1 MQYKQFISLLYFSLN
16 SVIGSNILFVSNIPS
31 PSHQM
36 WNYGLAEG
44 LLKKGHNITML
55 AASPPPGKNKSYKN
69 YHPID
74 ITGLVDKLASE
85 VDFTS
90 FLEKTIFKQIMELFD
105 YSLISCNYVLHSDAL
120 KTLLNYPKDYRFDLI
135 IFDNYCGQC
144 ILPLIQRFHYPPA
157 VELTAFILPQFISE
171 KFGNDAAPSYI
182 PYYIAEYGKET
193 TFLQRL
199 KTFYWIRAENLIRK
213 YYYNNVVEGL
223 TKEIFGEQM
232 DSLDSLENHISLLL
246 CNLMQGFSNP
256 QPLTPNIIPV
266 GGLHIKPAK
275 PLPEDLQRIMDNTK
289 EGVILFSF
297 GTNVQSYL
305 ISEDKRNA
313 IVDALGK
320 LKQTVLWKFEGDLK
334 NIPKNVIIKKFFPQ
348 QDLLA
353 HPNLKLFVSHGG
365 ALSTAEAAYHGV
377 PVIGIPFFADQ
388 YLNIN
393 IIESKGIGV
402 RVDFVTMT
410 ANTLLDKF
418 NEILHN
424 PKYLQN
430 AKKLSQIIKDQ
441 PETPLERAVFWVEF
455 AIRNNGTHILDP
467 ASRHMSYFITSSL
480 DIYLFLASVIIV
492 VLWLLLKC
500 LSLIKYCLCKN
511 TKKLKDE

>member
-1 MQYKQFISLLYFSLN
+1 MQFKQFVSVLYFTLN
-16 SVIGSNILFVSNIPS
+16 SVFGANILFVSNIPS
-31 PSHQM
+31 PSHQI

-55 AASPPPGKNKSYKN
+55 AASPVENKSYKN

-74 ITGLVDKLASE
+74 ITGLVDELDSE
-85 VDFTS
+85 MDFLS
-90 FLEKTIFKQIMELFD
+90 FFEMTIFKHFMVFVH
-105 YSLISCNYVLHSDAL
+105 YSLTSCNYILHSDAL

-135 IFDNYCGQC
+135 IFDNTCGPC
-144 ILPLIQRFHYPPA
+144 TLPLIQRFHYPPA
-157 VELTAFILPQFISE
+157 VAVTALLLPQFISE
-171 KFGNDAAPSYI
+171 IFGNNAAPAYI
-182 PYYIAEYGKET
+182 PYYSAEYVKET

-199 KTFYWIRAENLIRK
+199 KTFYWIRAEDLVRK
-213 YYYNNVVEGL
+213 YYFNNVVEGM
-223 TKEIFGEQM
+223 TKEIFGRQM

-275 PLPEDLQRIMDNTK
+275 TLPEDLQRIMDNTK
-289 EGVILFSF
+289 EGVILFSL
-297 GTNVQSYL
+297 GTNVKSSL
-305 ISEDKRNA
+305 LSEDKRKA
-313 IVDALGK
+313 ILGALGK
-320 LKQTVLWKFEGDLK
+320 LKQTVLWKFEADLE
-334 NIPKNVIIKKFFPQ
+334 NIPKNVIIKKWFPQ
-348 QDLLA
+348 RDLLA
-353 HPNLKLFVSHGG
+353 HPNLKLFISHGG
-365 ALSTAEAAYHGV
+365 ALSTAEAAYNGV
-377 PVIGIPFFADQ
+377 PVVGIPFFADQ

-393 IIESKGIGV
+393 IMESKEIAV

-410 ANTLLDKF
+410 ATTLLDKF

-441 PETPLERAVFWVEF
+441 PQTPLERAVFWVEF

-492 VLWLLLKC
+492 ILWLLLKC